1 MLVFPCLRPRWLFP
15 CWGSAGLLPSGFR
28 SQSSWRSVLSSL
40 SSLIRCK
47 SKSILFVQ
55 FLKEMEQTA
64 IKTTPAESVARRNA
78 LEAAASGSSN
88 RPFQR
93 VSSTP
98 SQLWKQGAVTT
109 ERSPLL
115 RRHSYKGETL
125 TNEMN
130 PTGAPAAGG
139 TVLGIHNLAVV
150 LPQFLVRYV

>member
-1 MLVFPCLRPRWLFP
+1 
-15 CWGSAGLLPSGFR
+15 
-28 SQSSWRSVLSSL
+28 
-40 SSLIRCK
+40 
-47 SKSILFVQ
+47 
-55 FLKEMEQTA
+55 MEQTA
-64 IKTTPAESVARRNA
+64 IKTTPAESIARRNA
-78 LEAAASGSSN
+78 VEAAASGSSN

-93 VSSTP
+93 VASTP
-98 SQLWKQGAVTT
+98 SQLWKQGTVTT

-150 LPQFLVRYV
+150 LPQFLVSGGELGYTLMTIIKSRTRPLFSCLFSFFIDRAYRQRHLQNSRRAHQGGSEWGRERLLR